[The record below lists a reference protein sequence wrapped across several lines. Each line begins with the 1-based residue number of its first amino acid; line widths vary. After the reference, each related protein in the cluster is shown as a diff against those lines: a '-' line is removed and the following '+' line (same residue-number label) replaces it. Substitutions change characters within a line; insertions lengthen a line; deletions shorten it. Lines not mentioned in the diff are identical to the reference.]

1 MSPLGP
7 APHVPTRGLQSRST
21 ISSVANAPARESWV
35 PTAGPIDWR
44 HFFDIS
50 HELLCVADFD
60 GRFVA
65 LNTAWERF
73 GHPLGELEG
82 RPYADFVH
90 PEDRAATAAETAR
103 LVAGASTV
111 AFENRLRRR
120 DGSYRLLRWS
130 AASDVGR
137 RLIYGAAQE
146 LGDEAVERSTGE
158 LEEARLRAQKMEA
171 VGRLAGGIAHDFN
184 NLLTAIG
191 GYAEMLLTSLVDE
204 GQRADCEEILR
215 ASQRDTELTR
225 QLLLFGR
232 PQAFEPR
239 LVDLNATVAA
249 SERMLRRLVGEEVEL
264 SVDLQPGLPPVVA
277 DPGKIEQ
284 VLVNLVVNGRDAM
297 SGRGSLTV
305 ETEQTAPQ
313 EIAGQVALRVRDS
326 GPGIDPAVRESI
338 FEPFFTT
345 KATGRGTGLG
355 LATVYSIVQQL
366 NGSIRVGGGPGKGAE
381 FEVLLP
387 APGGG
392 NPQDS
397 P

>member
-1 MSPLGP
+1 M
-7 APHVPTRGLQSRST
+7 H
-21 ISSVANAPARESWV
+21 
-35 PTAGPIDWR
+35 TAGSIDWR
-44 HFFDIS
+44 RFFDS
-50 HELLCVADFD
+50 SRELLCVADFD

-65 LNTAWERF
+65 LNTAWEERL

-90 PEDRAATAAETAR
+90 PEDRAATAAATAR
-103 LVAGASTV
+103 LVAGAATV
-111 AFENRLRRR
+111 AFENRLRRHG
-120 DGSYRLLRWS
+120 GSYRPLRWN
-130 AASDVGR
+130 ATGDVEH
-137 RLIYGAAQE
+137 RLIYATARE
-146 LGDEAVERSTGE
+146 LSDEAVERSAVE
-158 LEEARLRAQKMEA
+158 LGEARLQAQKMET

-191 GYAEMLLTSLVDE
+191 GYAEMLLTSLEDE

-215 ASQRDTELTR
+215 AGQRATELTR

-264 SVDLQPGLPPVVA
+264 SVDLRAGLPPVLA

-284 VLVNLVVNGRDAM
+284 VLVNLVVSGRDAM
-297 SGRGSLTV
+297 GGRGSVTI

-313 EIAGQVALRVRDS
+313 EIAGRVALRVRDT
-326 GPGIDPAVRESI
+326 GPGIDPAVHDSI

-366 NGSIRVGGGPGKGAE
+366 HGSVRVGGGPGQGAE
-381 FEVLLP
+381 LEVLLP
-387 APGGG
+387 APGGS
-392 NPQDS
+392 NP
-397 P
+397 